1 MSAGPSTRPGTWT
14 PSSSRT
20 PRSTPRA
27 STARSA
33 RRCSRR
39 SSATARPTSRTPPTR
54 PRRCASSSS
63 TSPRA
68 PTSSWSSRPV
78 LTSTSSRRPPP
89 CHRCPWRHTKS
100 RASTPR
106 SRRRPRKAGSTV
118 SGCSWSPCC
127 TSGGPVPRSSS
138 ATTRSRPLHA
148 SDAPEAF
155 VRTATRSRTRGPG
168 ASREV
173 RGKEGSGL
181 LGELHVERQLDLLG
195 DEDATGLEGGVPGQ
209 APVGAV
215 DLAVGLE
222 GGLLVAPRVGGDTVE
237 LDLEGDR
244 LGDPLDG
251 EVTGQRAAV
260 EGGAAERHLR
270 VVLDVEEVRAAEVA
284 VTVGG
289 AAGDGRGRNGDV
301 GDGVG
306 EVLGDDDGAGD
317 VRERAAD
324 LGDHEVASDET
335 DLGVRGVDGPGAGGE
350 AAEGGGVNG
359 HVCSLWWWV
368 LARAS

>member
-1 MSAGPSTRPGTWT
+1 MYAGPSTRPGTWT

-54 PRRCASSSS
+54 PRHCASSSS

-78 LTSTSSRRPPP
+78 LTSTSSRRP
-89 CHRCPWRHTKS
+89 
-100 RASTPR
+100 
-106 SRRRPRKAGSTV
+106 RRVGSTV

-127 TSGGPVPRSSS
+127 TSAGPVPRSSS

-148 SDAPEAF
+148 SDAREAL

-173 RGKEGSGL
+173 RGKECSGL

-209 APVGAV
+209 VPVGAV

-270 VVLDVEEVRAAEVA
+270 VVLDIEEVRAAKVA

-324 LGDHEVASDET
+324 LGDHEVASDEA